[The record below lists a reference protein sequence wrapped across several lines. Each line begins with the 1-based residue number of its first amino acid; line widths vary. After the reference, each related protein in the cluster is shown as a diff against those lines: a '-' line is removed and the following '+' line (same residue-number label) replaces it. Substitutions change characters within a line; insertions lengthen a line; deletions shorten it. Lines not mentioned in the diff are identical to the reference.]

1 MKSEKVKNMTMK
13 IKQSITNGMLAVA
26 LMVSASGCNSLFD
39 DAPLNQ
45 ISEETTWNNSM
56 LLDEYVNTWYRNM
69 NNGFNTYVFTMSGFG
84 SMSRYFLPWFG
95 DQITVGRSDWLNG
108 GIGDVQKGNE
118 TTITGWAQQQWSNY
132 YTQIQYINSF
142 FENEGRITDA
152 AQRQRIEGE
161 AHFMRGYYYYLLLRR
176 FGGSLIIDHVIDPL
190 KNPEKTPRASYQQ
203 MVDFIVAEADKA
215 ATILPVSYDAA
226 NVGRATK
233 GAAIMLKAKTYF
245 WAAGPQFQNKQKAY
259 LGFTDDQSQTM
270 LQKAKAA
277 YDELFALNAYS
288 LVPIT
293 ATTQDGIRD
302 EYRKLFL
309 TKNSEESILEV
320 QHSDDGDYANK
331 FGHRLDRFAAAP
343 SFTGTYCAFTP
354 THNHVNE
361 YGMRDGATYDAN
373 NPYVNR
379 DYRFYAN
386 ILYDGCT
393 YRGHQMELRTVDGK
407 KGADLTPYGTSTTA
421 GYTLTGYYM
430 AKFLDESQAIDA
442 NDTYASKQNYIIW
455 RLAEAKL
462 DYAEVLFRLGD
473 ANGALQQVN
482 DIRQRV
488 HMDALPSLSWEQLMN
503 ERRVE
508 LAFEETTYWDLYRL
522 GTAMEKC
529 NGGTNPL
536 KKITITEKNG
546 VVTYKEENL
555 DRRAKNNWVFQE
567 RDYYHPIPWS
577 EVKYQGIEQNPE
589 WNEV

>member
-1 MKSEKVKNMTMK
+1 MKTRLYNYIVAGCLVVV
-13 IKQSITNGMLAVA
+13 SIPA
-26 LMVSASGCNSLFD
+26 LTSCNRLFD
-39 DAPLNQ
+39 DAPMNQ
-45 ISEETTWNNSM
+45 ISEETTWTNSM

-69 NNGFNTYVFTMSGFG
+69 NTGFNTYVFTMSGFG

-108 GIGDVQKGNE
+108 GIGDIQKGNE
-118 TTITGWAQQQWSNY
+118 STITGWAQQQWNTY

-142 FENEGRITDA
+142 FENESRVTDA
-152 AQRQRIEGE
+152 DQRTRIEGE
-161 AHFMRGYYYYLLLRR
+161 AHFFRGYYYYLLLRR
-176 FGGSLIIDHVIDPL
+176 FGGSLLIDHIIDPL

-203 MVDFIVAEADKA
+203 MVDFIVSEADKA
-215 ATILPVSYDAA
+215 AAILPVSYDAA
-226 NVGRATK
+226 DVGRATK
-233 GAAIMLKAKTYF
+233 GTALMLKAKAYF
-245 WAAGPQFQNKQKAY
+245 WAAGPQFQNKEKDY
-259 LGFTDDQSQTM
+259 LGFTDNQSQAM
-270 LQKAKAA
+270 LQKAKTV
-277 YDELFALNAYS
+277 YEELFGLDAYS

-309 TKNSEESILEV
+309 TKNSQESILEV

-354 THNHVNE
+354 TQNHVDE
-361 YGMRDGATYDAN
+361 YGMRDGATYDPQH
-373 NPYVNR
+373 PYLNR

-386 ILYDGCT
+386 ILYDGST
-393 YRGHQMELRTVDGK
+393 YRGHQMEMRTIDGK

-462 DYAEVLFRLGD
+462 DYAEVLFLLGD
-473 ANGALQQVN
+473 NKGALTQVN

-488 HMDALPSLSWEQLMN
+488 HMDTYTSLTWDQLMN

-529 NGGTNPL
+529 NGDTNPL
-536 KKITITEKNG
+536 KKITVTERNG
-546 VVTYKEENL
+546 TVTYKEENV
-555 DRRAKNNWVFQE
+555 DRRAKNNWIFQE

-577 EVKYQGIEQNPE
+577 EVRYQNIEQNPF

>member
-1 MKSEKVKNMTMK
+1 M
-13 IKQSITNGMLAVA
+13 A
-26 LMVSASGCNSLFD
+26 ASLTLTTSCNNLFD

-45 ISEETTWNNSM
+45 ISDETTWTNSM

-69 NNGFNTYVFTMSGFG
+69 NHGFNTYVFTMSGFG
-84 SMSRYFLPWFG
+84 AMSRYFLPWFG
-95 DQITVGRSDWLNG
+95 DQITVGRTDWLNG
-108 GIGDVQKGNE
+108 GIGDIQKGNE
-118 TTITGWAQQQWSNY
+118 STITAWAQQQWSNY
-132 YTQIQYINSF
+132 YTQIRNINEF
-142 FENEGRITDA
+142 LENSDKVSDPAQKTRIT
-152 AQRQRIEGE
+152 GE
-161 AHFMRGYYYYLLLRR
+161 AHFFRGYYYYMLLRR

-203 MVDFIVAEADKA
+203 MVNFIVADADQA
-215 ATILPVSYDAA
+215 AQILPVGNESAS
-226 NVGRATK
+226 VGRVTRGTAL
-233 GAAIMLKAKTYF
+233 MLKAKTYF
-245 WAAGPQFQNKQKAY
+245 WAAGPQFQNKEKDY
-259 LGFTDDQSQTM
+259 LGFTDDQSHAM
-270 LQKAKAA
+270 LEKARAA
-277 YDELFALNAYS
+277 YEELFALGAYS

-293 ATTQDGIRD
+293 ATTQDGIAQ

-354 THNHVNE
+354 TQNHVNE
-361 YGMRDGATYDAN
+361 YGMQEGKTYDAK
-373 NPYVNR
+373 NPYADR

-393 YRGHQMELRTVDGK
+393 YRGHQMEMRTVDGK
-407 KGADLTPYGTSTTA
+407 KGADLTPYGSSTTA

-430 AKFLDESQAIDA
+430 AKFLDDSQAIDN

-462 DYAEVLFRLGD
+462 DYAEVMFRLGNAD
-473 ANGALQQVN
+473 KALAEVN

-488 HMDALPSLSWEQLMN
+488 HMYQLTSLTWDELMN

-508 LAFEETTYWDLYRL
+508 LAFEEATYWDLYRL
-522 GTAMEKC
+522 GIAFEKC
-529 NGGTNPL
+529 NGSTNPL
-536 KKITITEKNG
+536 KKMTITETRGNT
-546 VVTYKEENL
+546 TYKEENL

>member
-1 MKSEKVKNMTMK
+1 MM
-13 IKQSITNGMLAVA
+13 A
-26 LMVSASGCNSLFD
+26 ASLTLTTSCNNLFD

-45 ISEETTWNNSM
+45 ISDETTWTNSM

-69 NNGFNTYVFTMSGFG
+69 NHGFNTYVFTMSGFG
-84 SMSRYFLPWFG
+84 AMSRYFLPWFG
-95 DQITVGRSDWLNG
+95 DQITVGRTDWLNG
-108 GIGDVQKGNE
+108 GIGDIQKGNE
-118 TTITGWAQQQWSNY
+118 STITAWAQQQWSNY
-132 YTQIQYINSF
+132 YTQIRNINEF
-142 FENEGRITDA
+142 LENSDKVSDPAQKTRIT
-152 AQRQRIEGE
+152 GE
-161 AHFMRGYYYYLLLRR
+161 AYFFRGYYYYMLLRR

-203 MVDFIVAEADKA
+203 MVDFIVADADQA
-215 ATILPVSYDAA
+215 AQILPVGNESAS
-226 NVGRATK
+226 VGRVTRGTAL
-233 GAAIMLKAKTYF
+233 MLKAKTYF
-245 WAAGPQFQNKQKAY
+245 WAAGPQFQNKEKDY
-259 LGFTDDQSQTM
+259 LGFTDDQSHAM
-270 LQKAKAA
+270 LEKARAA
-277 YDELFALNAYS
+277 YEELFALGAYS

-293 ATTQDGIRD
+293 ATTQDGIAQ

-354 THNHVNE
+354 TQNHVNE
-361 YGMRDGATYDAN
+361 YGMQEGKTYDAK
-373 NPYVNR
+373 NPYADR

-393 YRGHQMELRTVDGK
+393 YRGHQMEMRTVDGK
-407 KGADLTPYGTSTTA
+407 KGADLTPYGSSTTA

-430 AKFLDESQAIDA
+430 AKFLDESQTIDN

-462 DYAEVLFRLGD
+462 DYAEVMFRLGNAD
-473 ANGALQQVN
+473 KALAEVN

-488 HMDALPSLSWEQLMN
+488 HMYQLTSLTWDELMN

-508 LAFEETTYWDLYRL
+508 LAFEEATYWDLYRL
-522 GTAMEKC
+522 GIAFEKC
-529 NGGTNPL
+529 NGSTNPL
-536 KKITITEKNG
+536 KKMTITETRGNT
-546 VVTYKEENL
+546 TYKEENL

>member
-1 MKSEKVKNMTMK
+1 M
-13 IKQSITNGMLAVA
+13 A
-26 LMVSASGCNSLFD
+26 ASLTLTTSCNNLFD

-45 ISEETTWNNSM
+45 ISDETTWTNSM

-69 NNGFNTYVFTMSGFG
+69 NHGFNTYVFTMSGFG
-84 SMSRYFLPWFG
+84 AMSRYFLPWFG
-95 DQITVGRSDWLNG
+95 DQITVGRTDWLNG
-108 GIGDVQKGNE
+108 GIGDIQKGNE
-118 TTITGWAQQQWSNY
+118 STITAWAQQQWSNY
-132 YTQIQYINSF
+132 YTQIRNINEF
-142 FENEGRITDA
+142 LENSDKVSDPAQKTRIT
-152 AQRQRIEGE
+152 GE
-161 AHFMRGYYYYLLLRR
+161 AHFFRGYYYYMLLRR

-203 MVDFIVAEADKA
+203 MVDFIVADADQA
-215 ATILPVSYDAA
+215 AQILPVGNESAS
-226 NVGRATK
+226 VGRVTRGTAL
-233 GAAIMLKAKTYF
+233 MLKAKTYF
-245 WAAGPQFQNKQKAY
+245 WAAGPQFQNKEKDY
-259 LGFTDDQSQTM
+259 LGFTDDQSHAM
-270 LQKAKAA
+270 LEKARAA
-277 YDELFALNAYS
+277 YEELFALGAYS

-293 ATTQDGIRD
+293 ATTQDGIAQ

-354 THNHVNE
+354 TQNHVNE
-361 YGMRDGATYDAN
+361 YGMQEGKTYDAK
-373 NPYVNR
+373 NPYADR

-393 YRGHQMELRTVDGK
+393 YRGHQMEMRTVDGK
-407 KGADLTPYGTSTTA
+407 KGADLTPYGSSTTA

-430 AKFLDESQAIDA
+430 AKFLDESQTID
-442 NDTYASKQNYIIW
+442 NTDTYASKQNYIIW

-462 DYAEVLFRLGD
+462 DYAEVMFRLGNAD
-473 ANGALQQVN
+473 KALAEVN

-488 HMDALPSLSWEQLMN
+488 HMYQLTSLTWDELMN

-508 LAFEETTYWDLYRL
+508 LAFEEATYWDLYRL
-522 GTAMEKC
+522 GIAFEKC
-529 NGGTNPL
+529 NGSTNPL
-536 KKITITEKNG
+536 KKMTITETRGNT
-546 VVTYKEENL
+546 TYKEENL